1 MSNLIGDMFRKK
13 DKISERVI
21 VQVTP
26 LGKTKADGFS
36 LPGNKWRVLT
46 MLDDA
51 GPSSIKEI
59 SEETNLPEAKVK
71 AIVKSLIQ
79 SGYVKKSG
87 MDGD

>member
-1 MSNLIGDMFRKK
+1 MANIIGDMFKKK
-13 DKISERVI
+13 DKVSERVV

-46 MLDDA
+46 MLDDS

-59 SEETNLPEAKVK
+59 SEELNIPEAKAK
-71 AIVKSLIQ
+71 GIVKSLIT

-87 MDGD
+87 MDGE

>member
-1 MSNLIGDMFRKK
+1 MGNLIGDIFYKR
-13 DKISERVI
+13 DKIGERVV
-21 VQVTP
+21 VQITP
-26 LGKTKADGFS
+26 LGKTKADGFA

-46 MLDDA
+46 MLGDA

-59 SEETNLPEAKVK
+59 ADETNLPEAKVK